1 MDAKQQ
7 AKKQSVM
14 QVATQHDRCSVY
26 YRYKRGTTKAELY
39 DSGSNMIKAGKASRG
54 RRPSMTDATLYD
66 RARDT

>member
-14 QVATQHDRCSVY
+14 QVATQHGRCSVY
-26 YRYKRGTTKAELY
+26 YRYKQGTTKAELY
-39 DSGSNMIKAGKASRG
+39 DSGQQHDKGKALQERQ
-54 RRPSMTDATLYD
+54 PSMPDAALYG